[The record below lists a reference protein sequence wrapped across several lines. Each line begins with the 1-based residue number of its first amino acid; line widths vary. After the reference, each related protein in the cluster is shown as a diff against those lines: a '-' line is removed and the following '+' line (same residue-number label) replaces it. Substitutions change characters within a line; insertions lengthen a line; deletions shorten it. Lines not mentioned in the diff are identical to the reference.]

1 MSQVLLPGVDASSE
15 DDAINDLV
23 KVEALLVTAAY
34 EFGAMHMATLE
45 TRCNDAAYLIAKT
58 VIPTNHQFAI
68 LEATRDDAEDVVDA
82 IAKALGVVV
91 EDGMTMKD
99 AQTLLLDKIEGLK
112 AEAEDAR
119 AELLLM
125 QIGDSDDS

>member
-58 VIPTNHQFAI
+58 VIPTNQQFKT
-68 LEATRDDAEDVVDA
+68 LEAELAASENAIDALAAE
-82 IAKALGVVV
+82 LGVTI
-91 EDGMTMKD
+91 DIGMAAVDVKS
-99 AQTLLLDKIEGLK
+99 LLLEAIDGLK
-112 AEAEDAR
+112 AEIESLKMENDELCMAAE
-119 AELLLM
+119 E
-125 QIGDSDDS
+125 S